1 MSELN
6 AAEIITKAKAF
17 ADFMLTNDLDRDN
30 ALNLVSLMN
39 TKGDIFNTKYASNY
53 VSYVALGAV
62 TAYHDQLREV
72 MLEKA
77 AIDIGEFET

>member
-1 MSELN
+1 MSKLN

-17 ADFMLTNDLDRDN
+17 ADFMLTSALDRDN
-30 ALNLVSLMN
+30 NLTVVSLMN
-39 TKGDIFNTKYASNY
+39 TKDDVFNTKYARDY
-53 VSYVALGAV
+53 VSNVAVGAV

-72 MLEKA
+72 LLEKA

>member
-1 MSELN
+1 MPELN

-30 ALNLVSLMN
+30 DLNLVSLMN
-39 TKGDIFNTKYASNY
+39 TKNDVFNTKYANHY
-53 VSYVALGAV
+53 VSYIAVGAV

-72 MLEKA
+72 LKEKA
-77 AIDIGEFET
+77 SIDIGEFEK